1 MNNHGISYKNFY
13 KYNYINLFESVSGS
27 SKPKYISYKTRNTDF
42 LINEYEKISKTQT
55 KFNIARKNFKS
66 FHKSLLHLK
75 LSLNP
80 KYKDN
85 KCICYTDRRSKKK
98 KEIENFKNIYE
109 KIFITNAGDTDAK
122 NAKIKSKNH
131 LQLITDYN
139 TKTKSINNN
148 DHLIIPSN
156 TFIPY
161 KKNKY
166 LYILPD
172 VVKEKVSD
180 FVEDMKMMRTVKFI
194 NTIKVERQKKNNALM
209 QLKFEETEIEMNSL
223 KTSLKLLDIY
233 KKCFVDYNK
242 FLINEIKKEQNLLNQ
257 YNIYKKSLEDQVN
270 ILQKKFNDIM
280 KEIEVVNNFKQI
292 FTAIK
297 NKKKIEDF
305 TKQSKKY
312 VEELKK
318 KLKKQTLI
326 RKKTINRKKTFIC
339 KTDRRKSRRR
349 RTSDKDLELTM
360 RIINESEKTRKSL
373 NRAMSIISLS
383 KDKKKKLERMNS
395 YQISA
400 FEVRKRFDSEIN
412 QDNLDY
418 DVERNE
424 NMMVKNILKLINR
437 YNKINAKVIEF
448 KIQSEREENSYDNY
462 KKNILIN
469 NQISDLNYLKAYNK
483 SLTSKYKI
491 ALYQNNDYF
500 LFFSIYDKI
509 NRMIR
514 VVITYKLKDFNHIID
529 RFRQLYDKNILFAT
543 YKSMINEQK
552 SKSLRLD
559 KDIINYL
566 YKALALIEKMHF
578 ELMTKRNEYVNNT
591 QFHDQII
598 EYENKMDMIKR
609 VNNNREKRNKEI
621 MRKQQIYNRAIEK
634 SNKIIFKP
642 LRKVSNDYPVH
653 IRNKK
658 NINNIEIENEDLL
671 KY

>member
-1 MNNHGISYKNFY
+1 
-13 KYNYINLFESVSGS
+13 
-27 SKPKYISYKTRNTDF
+27 
-42 LINEYEKISKTQT
+42 
-55 KFNIARKNFKS
+55 
-66 FHKSLLHLK
+66 
-75 LSLNP
+75 
-80 KYKDN
+80 
-85 KCICYTDRRSKKK
+85 
-98 KEIENFKNIYE
+98 
-109 KIFITNAGDTDAK
+109 
-122 NAKIKSKNH
+122 
-131 LQLITDYN
+131 
-139 TKTKSINNN
+139 
-148 DHLIIPSN
+148 
-156 TFIPY
+156 
-161 KKNKY
+161 
-166 LYILPD
+166 
-172 VVKEKVSD
+172 
-180 FVEDMKMMRTVKFI
+180 
-194 NTIKVERQKKNNALM
+194 
-209 QLKFEETEIEMNSL
+209 
-223 KTSLKLLDIY
+223 
-233 KKCFVDYNK
+233 
-242 FLINEIKKEQNLLNQ
+242 
-257 YNIYKKSLEDQVN
+257 
-270 ILQKKFNDIM
+270 
-280 KEIEVVNNFKQI
+280 
-292 FTAIK
+292 
-297 NKKKIEDF
+297 
-305 TKQSKKY
+305 
-312 VEELKK
+312 
-318 KLKKQTLI
+318 
-326 RKKTINRKKTFIC
+326 
-339 KTDRRKSRRR
+339 
-349 RTSDKDLELTM
+349 M

-437 YNKINAKVIEF
+437 YNKINTKVIEF
-448 KIQSEREENSYDNY
+448 KIQLEREENSYDNY
-462 KKNILIN
+462 KKNILIS

-621 MRKQQIYNRAIEK
+621 MRKQQIYNRSIEK

>member
-1 MNNHGISYKNFY
+1 MHKHGISYKNLY
-13 KYNYINLFESVSGS
+13 KYNYINLYESVNGP
-27 SKPKYISYKTRNTDF
+27 SKSKYISYRNNNADF
-42 LINEYEKISKTQT
+42 LTNEYEKFSKTQS
-55 KFNIARKNFKS
+55 KFNLSRKNFKS

-85 KCICYTDRRSKKK
+85 KYICYTERRSKKK

-109 KIFITNAGDTDAK
+109 KIFITNTEDNTT
-122 NAKIKSKNH
+122 KINH
-131 LQLITDYN
+131 KKQLHLITDYN
-139 TKTKSINNN
+139 TKTKNINYNN
-148 DHLIIPSN
+148 HLSIPSN

-166 LYILPD
+166 LYILPN

-180 FVEDMKMMRTVKFI
+180 FVEEMKMIRTAKFI
-194 NTIKVERQKKNNALM
+194 NTIKIEREKKNFALIR
-209 QLKFEETEIEMNSL
+209 LKFEENEIEMNSL

-292 FTAIK
+292 FTAII

-339 KTDRRKSRRR
+339 KTDKRKSRSR

-437 YNKINAKVIEF
+437 YNKINTKVIEF
-448 KIQSEREENSYDNY
+448 KIQLEREENSYDNY
-462 KKNILIN
+462 KKNTLIN

>member
-1 MNNHGISYKNFY
+1 VNGP
-13 KYNYINLFESVSGS
+13 
-27 SKPKYISYKTRNTDF
+27 SKPKYISYRNNNADF
-42 LINEYEKISKTQT
+42 LINEYEKFSKTQS
-55 KFNIARKNFKS
+55 KFNLSRKNFKS

-85 KCICYTDRRSKKK
+85 KYICYTERRSKKK

-109 KIFITNAGDTDAK
+109 KIFITNTEDNTT
-122 NAKIKSKNH
+122 KINYKKQLH
-131 LQLITDYN
+131 LITDYN
-139 TKTKSINNN
+139 TKTKNINYNN
-148 DHLIIPSN
+148 HLSIPSN

-166 LYILPD
+166 LYILPN

-180 FVEDMKMMRTVKFI
+180 FVEEMKMIRTAKFI
-194 NTIKVERQKKNNALM
+194 NTIKIEREKKNFALIR
-209 QLKFEETEIEMNSL
+209 LKFEENEIEMNSL

-339 KTDRRKSRRR
+339 KTDRRKSRPRK
-349 RTSDKDLELTM
+349 TSDKDLELTM
-360 RIINESEKTRKSL
+360 PIINESEKTRKSL

-437 YNKINAKVIEF
+437 YNKINTKVIEF
-448 KIQSEREENSYDNY
+448 KIQLEREENSYDNY

>member
-1 MNNHGISYKNFY
+1 MHKHGISYKNLY
-13 KYNYINLFESVSGS
+13 KYNYINLFESVNGP
-27 SKPKYISYKTRNTDF
+27 SKPKYISYRNNNADF
-42 LINEYEKISKTQT
+42 LINEYEKFSKTQS
-55 KFNIARKNFKS
+55 KFNLSRKNFKS

-85 KCICYTDRRSKKK
+85 KYICYTERRSKKK

-109 KIFITNAGDTDAK
+109 KIFITNTEDNTT
-122 NAKIKSKNH
+122 KINH
-131 LQLITDYN
+131 KKQLHLITDYN
-139 TKTKSINNN
+139 TKTKNINYNN
-148 DHLIIPSN
+148 HLSIPSN

-166 LYILPD
+166 LYILPN

-180 FVEDMKMMRTVKFI
+180 FVEEMKMIRTAKFI
-194 NTIKVERQKKNNALM
+194 NTIKIEREKKNFALIR
-209 QLKFEETEIEMNSL
+209 LKFEENEIEMNSL

-280 KEIEVVNNFKQI
+280 KEIEVVDNFKQI

-326 RKKTINRKKTFIC
+326 RKKTINRKKTIIC
-339 KTDRRKSRRR
+339 KTDKRKSRPR
-349 RTSDKDLELTM
+349 RTSDKDLELTLH
-360 RIINESEKTRKSL
+360 IINESEKARKSL
-373 NRAMSIISLS
+373 NRAMSIISLP
-383 KDKKKKLERMNS
+383 KDKKKKLERLNS
-395 YQISA
+395 YQFSVI
-400 FEVRKRFDSEIN
+400 EVRKKFDSEIN

-437 YNKINAKVIEF
+437 YNKINTKVIEF

-566 YKALALIEKMHF
+566 YKALALIEKMYF

-621 MRKQQIYNRAIEK
+621 MRKQQIYNRSIEK

>member
-1 MNNHGISYKNFY
+1 
-13 KYNYINLFESVSGS
+13 
-27 SKPKYISYKTRNTDF
+27 
-42 LINEYEKISKTQT
+42 
-55 KFNIARKNFKS
+55 
-66 FHKSLLHLK
+66 
-75 LSLNP
+75 
-80 KYKDN
+80 
-85 KCICYTDRRSKKK
+85 
-98 KEIENFKNIYE
+98 
-109 KIFITNAGDTDAK
+109 
-122 NAKIKSKNH
+122 
-131 LQLITDYN
+131 
-139 TKTKSINNN
+139 
-148 DHLIIPSN
+148 
-156 TFIPY
+156 
-161 KKNKY
+161 
-166 LYILPD
+166 
-172 VVKEKVSD
+172 
-180 FVEDMKMMRTVKFI
+180 
-194 NTIKVERQKKNNALM
+194 
-209 QLKFEETEIEMNSL
+209 
-223 KTSLKLLDIY
+223 
-233 KKCFVDYNK
+233 
-242 FLINEIKKEQNLLNQ
+242 
-257 YNIYKKSLEDQVN
+257 
-270 ILQKKFNDIM
+270 
-280 KEIEVVNNFKQI
+280 
-292 FTAIK
+292 
-297 NKKKIEDF
+297 
-305 TKQSKKY
+305 
-312 VEELKK
+312 
-318 KLKKQTLI
+318 
-326 RKKTINRKKTFIC
+326 
-339 KTDRRKSRRR
+339 
-349 RTSDKDLELTM
+349 M

-437 YNKINAKVIEF
+437 YNKINTKVIEF
-448 KIQSEREENSYDNY
+448 KIQLEREENSYDNY
-462 KKNILIN
+462 KKNILIS

-621 MRKQQIYNRAIEK
+621 MRKQQIYNRSIEK

-642 LRKVSNDYPVH
+642 LRKVSNDYPIH

-658 NINNIEIENEDLL
+658 KINNIEIENEDLL

>member
-1 MNNHGISYKNFY
+1 MHKHGISYKNLY
-13 KYNYINLFESVSGS
+13 KYNYINLFESVNGP
-27 SKPKYISYKTRNTDF
+27 SKPKYISYRNNNADF
-42 LINEYEKISKTQT
+42 LINEYEKFSKTQS
-55 KFNIARKNFKS
+55 KFNLSRKNFKS

-85 KCICYTDRRSKKK
+85 KYICYTERRSKKK

-109 KIFITNAGDTDAK
+109 KIFITNTEDNTT
-122 NAKIKSKNH
+122 KINH
-131 LQLITDYN
+131 KKQLHLITDYN
-139 TKTKSINNN
+139 TKTKNINYNN
-148 DHLIIPSN
+148 HLSIPSN

-166 LYILPD
+166 LYILPN

-180 FVEDMKMMRTVKFI
+180 FVEEMKMIRTAKFI
-194 NTIKVERQKKNNALM
+194 NTIKIEREKKNFALIR
-209 QLKFEETEIEMNSL
+209 LKFEENEIEMNSL

-326 RKKTINRKKTFIC
+326 RKKTINRKKTIIC
-339 KTDRRKSRRR
+339 KTDRRKSRSR

-373 NRAMSIISLS
+373 NRAMSITSLS

-437 YNKINAKVIEF
+437 YNKINTKVIEF
-448 KIQSEREENSYDNY
+448 KIQLEREENSYDNY

-658 NINNIEIENEDLL
+658 KINNIEIENEDLL

>member
-1 MNNHGISYKNFY
+1 MHKHGISYKNLY
-13 KYNYINLFESVSGS
+13 KYNYINLFESVNGP
-27 SKPKYISYKTRNTDF
+27 SKPKYISYRNNNADF
-42 LINEYEKISKTQT
+42 LINEYEKFSKTQS
-55 KFNIARKNFKS
+55 KFNLSRKNFKS

-85 KCICYTDRRSKKK
+85 KYICYTERRSKKK

-109 KIFITNAGDTDAK
+109 KIFITNTEDNTT
-122 NAKIKSKNH
+122 KINH
-131 LQLITDYN
+131 KKQLHLITDYN
-139 TKTKSINNN
+139 TKTKNINYNN
-148 DHLIIPSN
+148 HLSIPSN

-166 LYILPD
+166 LYILPN

-180 FVEDMKMMRTVKFI
+180 FVEEMKMIRTAKFI
-194 NTIKVERQKKNNALM
+194 NTIKIEREKKNFALIR
-209 QLKFEETEIEMNSL
+209 LKFEENEIEMNSL

-292 FTAIK
+292 FKEIK

-326 RKKTINRKKTFIC
+326 RKKTINRKKTYIC
-339 KTDRRKSRRR
+339 KTDRRKSRSR
-349 RTSDKDLELTM
+349 RTSDKNLELTM

-373 NRAMSIISLS
+373 NKAMSITSLS

-437 YNKINAKVIEF
+437 YNKINTKVIEF
-448 KIQSEREENSYDNY
+448 KIQLEREENSYDNY

>member
-1 MNNHGISYKNFY
+1 MHKHGISYKNLY
-13 KYNYINLFESVSGS
+13 KYNYINLFESVNGP
-27 SKPKYISYKTRNTDF
+27 SKPKYISYRNNNADF
-42 LINEYEKISKTQT
+42 LINEYEKFSKTQS
-55 KFNIARKNFKS
+55 KFNLSRKNFKS

-85 KCICYTDRRSKKK
+85 KYICYTERRSKKK

-109 KIFITNAGDTDAK
+109 KIFITNTEDNTT
-122 NAKIKSKNH
+122 KINH
-131 LQLITDYN
+131 KKQLHLITDYN
-139 TKTKSINNN
+139 TKTKNINYNN
-148 DHLIIPSN
+148 HLSIPSN

-166 LYILPD
+166 LYILPN

-180 FVEDMKMMRTVKFI
+180 FVEEMKMIRTAKFI
-194 NTIKVERQKKNNALM
+194 NTIKIEREKKNFALIR
-209 QLKFEETEIEMNSL
+209 LKFEENEIEMNSL

-339 KTDRRKSRRR
+339 KTDKRKSRPRG
-349 RTSDKDLELTM
+349 TSDKDLELTM

-373 NRAMSIISLS
+373 NRAMSITSLS

-437 YNKINAKVIEF
+437 YNKINTKVIEF

-462 KKNILIN
+462 KTNILIN
-469 NQISDLNYLKAYNK
+469 NQISDLNYLKTYNK

-543 YKSMINEQK
+543 YKSMINDQK

>member
-1 MNNHGISYKNFY
+1 MHKHGISYKNLY
-13 KYNYINLFESVSGS
+13 KYNYINLFESVNGP
-27 SKPKYISYKTRNTDF
+27 SKPKYISYRNNNADF
-42 LINEYEKISKTQT
+42 LINEYEKFSKTQS
-55 KFNIARKNFKS
+55 KFNLSRKNFKS

-85 KCICYTDRRSKKK
+85 KYICYTERRSKKK

-109 KIFITNAGDTDAK
+109 KIFITNTEDNTT
-122 NAKIKSKNH
+122 KINH
-131 LQLITDYN
+131 KKQLHLITDYN
-139 TKTKSINNN
+139 TKTKNINYNN
-148 DHLIIPSN
+148 HLSIPSN

-166 LYILPD
+166 LYILPN

-180 FVEDMKMMRTVKFI
+180 FVEEMKMIRTAKFI
-194 NTIKVERQKKNNALM
+194 NTIKIEREKKNFALIR
-209 QLKFEETEIEMNSL
+209 LKFEENEIEMNSL

-339 KTDRRKSRRR
+339 KTDKRKSRPR
-349 RTSDKDLELTM
+349 RTSDKNLELTM
-360 RIINESEKTRKSL
+360 PIINESEKTRKSL

-437 YNKINAKVIEF
+437 YNKINTKVIEF

-598 EYENKMDMIKR
+598 EYENKMDIIKR

>member
-1 MNNHGISYKNFY
+1 M
-13 KYNYINLFESVSGS
+13 
-27 SKPKYISYKTRNTDF
+27 
-42 LINEYEKISKTQT
+42 
-55 KFNIARKNFKS
+55 
-66 FHKSLLHLK
+66 HLK

-85 KCICYTDRRSKKK
+85 KYICYTERRSKKK

-109 KIFITNAGDTDAK
+109 KIFITNTEDNTT
-122 NAKIKSKNH
+122 KINH
-131 LQLITDYN
+131 KKQLHLITDYN
-139 TKTKSINNN
+139 TKTKNINYNN
-148 DHLIIPSN
+148 HLSIPSN

-166 LYILPD
+166 LYILPN

-180 FVEDMKMMRTVKFI
+180 FVEEMKMIRTAKFI
-194 NTIKVERQKKNNALM
+194 NTIKIEREKKNFALIR
-209 QLKFEETEIEMNSL
+209 LKFEENEIEMNSL

-326 RKKTINRKKTFIC
+326 RKKTINRKKTYIC
-339 KTDRRKSRRR
+339 KTDRRKSRSR
-349 RTSDKDLELTM
+349 RTSDKNLELTM

-373 NRAMSIISLS
+373 NKAMSITSLS

-437 YNKINAKVIEF
+437 YNKINTKVIEF

-462 KKNILIN
+462 KKNMLIN

-621 MRKQQIYNRAIEK
+621 MRKQQIYNRSIEK

>member
-1 MNNHGISYKNFY
+1 MHKHGISYKNLY
-13 KYNYINLFESVSGS
+13 KYNYINLCESVNGP
-27 SKPKYISYKTRNTDF
+27 SKPKYISYRNNNADF
-42 LINEYEKISKTQT
+42 LINEYEKFSKTQS
-55 KFNIARKNFKS
+55 KFNLSRKNFKS

-85 KCICYTDRRSKKK
+85 KYICYTERRSKKK

-109 KIFITNAGDTDAK
+109 KIFITNTEDNTT
-122 NAKIKSKNH
+122 KINH
-131 LQLITDYN
+131 KKQLHLITDYN
-139 TKTKSINNN
+139 TKTKNINYNN
-148 DHLIIPSN
+148 HLSIPSN

-166 LYILPD
+166 LYILPN

-180 FVEDMKMMRTVKFI
+180 FVEEMKMIRTAKFI
-194 NTIKVERQKKNNALM
+194 NTIKIEREKKNFALIR
-209 QLKFEETEIEMNSL
+209 LKFEENEIEMNSL

-326 RKKTINRKKTFIC
+326 RKKTINRKKTIIC
-339 KTDRRKSRRR
+339 KTDKRKSRPR

-424 NMMVKNILKLINR
+424 NMMVKNILKLINK
-437 YNKINAKVIEF
+437 YNKINTKVIEF
-448 KIQSEREENSYDNY
+448 KIQLEREENSYDNY

-621 MRKQQIYNRAIEK
+621 MRKQQIYNRSIEK